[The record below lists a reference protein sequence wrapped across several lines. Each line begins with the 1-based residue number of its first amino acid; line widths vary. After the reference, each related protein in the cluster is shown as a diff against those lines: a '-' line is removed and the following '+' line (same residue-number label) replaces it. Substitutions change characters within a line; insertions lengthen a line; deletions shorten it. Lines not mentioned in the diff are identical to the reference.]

1 MALGIKLFKGTKSDF
16 EDLQIKIDEFFITMN
31 HIKVVS
37 IQQTQSFDT
46 VANQVDIII
55 SVHYEF

>member
-31 HIKVVS
+31 HIKVIS
-37 IQQTQSFDT
+37 IQQTQSFD
-46 VANQVDIII
+46 QKILLYKSI
-55 SVHYEF
+55 YLKC